1 MIHMDG
7 QLVNNIWTEI
17 TGISGVIGL
26 FKIGNEDENDM
37 ILSVSP
43 IQPLPDALN
52 YEILLSKRFKMVD
65 NVGGDHIWVR
75 MEKPLVSNTGRL
87 SILKEV

>member
-7 QLVNNIWTEI
+7 QLINNIWTEI
-17 TGISGVIGL
+17 AGISGVIGL
-26 FKIGNEDENDM
+26 FKIGNEDDNDM

-43 IQPLPDALN
+43 IQPSPDALN
-52 YEILLSKRFKMVD
+52 FELLLSKRFKMVD
-65 NVGGDHIWVR
+65 NVDGDIIWAR
-75 MEKPLVSNTGRL
+75 MESPLVSNTGRL